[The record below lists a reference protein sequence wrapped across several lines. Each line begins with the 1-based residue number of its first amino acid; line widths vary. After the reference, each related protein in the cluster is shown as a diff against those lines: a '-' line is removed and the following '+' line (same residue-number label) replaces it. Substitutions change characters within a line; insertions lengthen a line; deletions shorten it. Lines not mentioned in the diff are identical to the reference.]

1 MDFDFDL
8 GADTAMSVASEM
20 VEDLSLSAE
29 DARAV
34 AAAIRDEIKTLTGL
48 LHRRGNDSLASSS
61 NGVRQTQLS
70 CVHVGKPAALPVASS
85 LARSCTTC
93 NLAVEGNPAA
103 ATQPAAA
110 ETQNARH
117 IWLQEARAESTSS
130 ADKDR
135 HPSGE
140 HAEELQHPF
149 DADDADLAP
158 AAAQTE
164 QPSPAGDR
172 IQSAEHPFEPGG
184 QLQLHAPAG
193 GVRSSFSSA
202 SGGPAR
208 MSFEESSSQPGGR
221 GPPSAD
227 GSPPATPL
235 QQHHGQSLEG
245 LPALRDPSGSVPLSA
260 DAAAAM
266 AAASGTLRGRSTT
279 PPPPS
284 GPLPGGSPRGMS
296 PLRLHSPTYSVDESM
311 GVSAVGGGRAGGR
324 ATPGSDGG
332 SAMSLDALD
341 SPAHEGGAR
350 PTLEQSHQGP
360 LSAASFGSGEHRHP
374 ADRSMVHSGSDK
386 TLKGIDSEQ
395 LSTQLGLIGM
405 KRSGSGVLSPQ
416 PRAPERKVQ
425 FSESCAELD
434 DIRPPVCHVSSVPL
448 LCYLSVHVLLVCT
461 PACLHLLAV
470 LRLVPVCR
478 KQAVLCAGAAGEAV

>member
-1 MDFDFDL
+1 M
-8 GADTAMSVASEM
+8 
-20 VEDLSLSAE
+20 
-29 DARAV
+29 
-34 AAAIRDEIKTLTGL
+34 K
-48 LHRRGNDSLASSS
+48 
-61 NGVRQTQLS
+61 
-70 CVHVGKPAALPVASS
+70 
-85 LARSCTTC
+85 
-93 NLAVEGNPAA
+93 GNPAA
-103 ATQPAAA
+103 ATQPVAA
-110 ETQNARH
+110 TQNTCHA
-117 IWLQEARAESTSS
+117 WLQEARAESTSS
-130 ADKDR
+130 ADKER

-140 HAEELQHPF
+140 HAEELQHAF

-158 AAAQTE
+158 AAAQAE

-172 IQSAEHPFEPGG
+172 IQSSEHPFEPGG
-184 QLQLHAPAG
+184 QLQVHAPAG
-193 GVRSSFSSA
+193 GIRSSFSSA

-208 MSFEESSSQPGGR
+208 MSFDESSSQPGGR

-227 GSPPATPL
+227 TSPPVTPL

-266 AAASGTLRGRSTT
+266 AAASGTLRGRST

-284 GPLPGGSPRGMS
+284 SPLPGGSPRGMS
-296 PLRLHSPTYSVDESM
+296 PLRLHSPAQSVDESM
-311 GVSAVGGGRAGGR
+311 GVSAVGGGSRGGGR

-341 SPAHEGGAR
+341 SPAPQGGAR
-350 PTLEQSHQGP
+350 PTLEQAQGP
-360 LSAASFGSGEHRHP
+360 LSAASFGSGEHRL

-416 PRAPERKVQ
+416 PRAPERKVP
-425 FSESCAELD
+425 FWPILCCLANVS
-434 DIRPPVCHVSSVPL
+434 PPVCIVSSTPL
-448 LCYLSVHVLLVCT
+448 LCYLPSTCPTDVHGCL
-461 PACLHLLAV
+461 PASACCAA
-470 LRLVPVCR
+470 P
-478 KQAVLCAGAAGEAV
+478 CAGALTAAGTPCRCRWGSCSRMRATSRACPLAATASVMQHPCPRCAHSTMICCEAGRPAPCGVHSSLAALSPLY

>member
-1 MDFDFDL
+1 MSLQHRSAIVWGLPHCYQSPSQCSHYITQDHDSPEHPLPGPAKTVDFDFDL

-61 NGVRQTQLS
+61 NGVRAWPCWLACTPATSDAPSLMPIWRGHAPNHMVSLQ
-70 CVHVGKPAALPVASS
+70 HV
-85 LARSCTTC
+85 
-93 NLAVEGNPAA
+93 PAA
-103 ATQPAAA
+103 AYSCYCGSEHTNMRMQD
-110 ETQNARH
+110 
-117 IWLQEARAESTSS
+117 ARAESTSS
-130 ADKDR
+130 ADKER

-158 AAAQTE
+158 TAPQAE

-184 QLQLHAPAG
+184 QLQVHAPAG

-208 MSFEESSSQPGGR
+208 MSFEESSSQPGGC

-227 GSPPATPL
+227 TSPPVTPL
-235 QQHHGQSLEG
+235 QQHHGQLLEG
-245 LPALRDPSGSVPLSA
+245 LPTLHDPSGSVPLSA

-266 AAASGTLRGRSTT
+266 AAASGTLRGQCTT
-279 PPPPS
+279 PPPPFS
-284 GPLPGGSPRGMS
+284 PLPGGSPGGMS
-296 PLRLHSPTYSVDESM
+296 PLRLHSPAQSADESM
-311 GVSAVGGGRAGGR
+311 GVSAVGGGGRGGGP
-324 ATPGSDGG
+324 APPGSDGG

-341 SPAHEGGAR
+341 SPAPEGGAG
-350 PTLEQSHQGP
+350 PTLEQRQGP
-360 LSAASFGSGEHRHP
+360 LPAANFDSGGHHHL

-416 PRAPERKVQ
+416 PRAPERKVRSSPLIIGAQ
-425 FSESCAELD
+425 
-434 DIRPPVCHVSSVPL
+434 VSGRE
-448 LCYLSVHVLLVCT
+448 
-461 PACLHLLAV
+461 AC
-470 LRLVPVCR
+470 CR
-478 KQAVLCAGAAGEAV
+478 STGAS